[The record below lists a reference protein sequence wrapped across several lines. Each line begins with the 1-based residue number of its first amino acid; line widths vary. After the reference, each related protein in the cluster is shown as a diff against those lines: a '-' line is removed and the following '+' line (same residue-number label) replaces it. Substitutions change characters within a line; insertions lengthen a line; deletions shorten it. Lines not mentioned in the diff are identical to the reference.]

1 MAKIKITK
9 GVFGLRE
16 GIFTQTKTKNDPPFE
31 VHDSIAAR
39 LIKQGVAEI
48 VEEIE
53 ECVDELKNIANGKK
67 ATKVRFGEKV
77 KTKNKKEENPKND
90 ELSTSSEDETENGSQ
105 PEEAEG
111 SNEVSYSIEDT
122 KKRLLEIASELGIE
136 GVDQRLNKNQIIA
149 LLDERTKGESSE
161 ESPSFDNVDGVVE

>member
-1 MAKIKITK
+1 MAKIRITK
-9 GVFGLRE
+9 GIFGLRE

-39 LIKQGVAEI
+39 LVKQGVAEI
-48 VEEIE
+48 VEGIE

-67 ATKVRFGEKV
+67 ANTVRFGENV
-77 KTKNKKEENPKND
+77 KTKNKKEEKPENNGVAP
-90 ELSTSSEDETENGSQ
+90 SEEKVNEGSQ

-111 SNEVSYSIEDT
+111 TNEVSYSLEDT
-122 KKRLLEIASELGIE
+122 KKRLLEIASELGVE

-149 LLDERTKGESSE
+149 LLDEHTKGESSE